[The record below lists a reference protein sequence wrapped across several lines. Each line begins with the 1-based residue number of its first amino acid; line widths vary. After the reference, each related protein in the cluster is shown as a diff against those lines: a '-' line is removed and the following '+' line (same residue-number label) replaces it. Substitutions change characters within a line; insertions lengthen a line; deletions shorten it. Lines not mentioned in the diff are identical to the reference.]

1 MPKAL
6 MPKALMPQK
15 ALPPVA
21 TTAFHWCYTP
31 GIISWIK
38 AR

>member
-6 MPKALMPQK
+6 LPK